1 MNAHTRVSNKWF
13 ELGIQFGFLKNDL
26 DGIRQGRPYGGVTQW
41 LTDML
46 DKKMNRSPDF
56 GWSDV
61 IQAMV
66 NIDERAVAES
76 IQREHFPQGEEQG
89 PCVLLSIIDTCIT
102 RY

>member
-1 MNAHTRVSNKWF
+1 MNALTRVSNKWF

-26 DGIRQGRPYGGVTQW
+26 DGIRQERPYGGVTDW

-61 IQAMV
+61 IQALV
-66 NIDERAVAES
+66 NIGERTVAES
-76 IQREHFPQGEEQG
+76 IQGEHYPQGEEQG
-89 PCVLLSIIDTCIT
+89 HE
-102 RY
+102 YY